1 MRSCSMWPV
10 RLDRS
15 LSGKFKRML
24 TSERHRYF
32 LSTALT
38 QRVKWSQA
46 GSLAATVFSPR
57 PSVSKKFSAA
67 SKNSSSETIS
77 IQPWITRM
85 RERAARVLRQYGSDF
100 RGLAETTDN
109 REIEKEQPHGNKK

>member
-100 RGLAETTDN
+100 QRLARNTEKG
-109 REIEKEQPHGNKK
+109 EKEKGRLNANK